1 MELKTEEECVE
12 CGHAPLK
19 KIGDIKQTR
28 LFLCPQCFTE
38 KVTYI
43 PEEECK
49 HEYDNKNICLRCGE
63 SKN

>member
-1 MELKTEEECVE
+1 MEQKTEGCEE
-12 CGHAPLK
+12 CGHSPLK

-38 KVTYI
+38 KVIYI
-43 PEEECK
+43 REKSCT
-49 HEYDNKNICLRCGE
+49 HEFDTKNICLICGK